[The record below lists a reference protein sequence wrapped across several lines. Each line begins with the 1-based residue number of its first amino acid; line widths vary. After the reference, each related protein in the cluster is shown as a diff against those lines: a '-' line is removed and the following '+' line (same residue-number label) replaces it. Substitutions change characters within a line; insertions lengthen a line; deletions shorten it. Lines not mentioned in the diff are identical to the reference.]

1 MLINRINI
9 GELNNTDGYTN
20 IPLSLSFSP
29 ETQQYENIESYFN
42 LSSSDILNNTI
53 DYEKVKVYPIGS
65 TGCTADAIMFKLHF
79 YSGSTWDVL
88 PTKISSIGFTEDD
101 VKNKRKRLENTF
113 IRLSFYDSKDLKTQ
127 NLLYYS
133 TIFVDCDTLYSEYI
147 KSGSSMSGLTVQF
160 LVENPKLSTKIKS
173 FEGYALYLFKNDLS
187 KKENTNIYMRVDF
200 SNAFNG
206 RSVLFTKKG
215 EPLKDDGYTMEE
227 LVDMV
232 FFDVT
237 CKFDSNKN
245 KYVFNFDGIN
255 EIPNNSDDIRI
266 KNIID
271 IDLYQAKV
279 I

>member
-1 MLINRINI
+1 MLINKINI
-9 GELNNTDGYTN
+9 GELSNLAGHTY
-20 IPLSLSFSP
+20 IPLSLNFSP
-29 ETQQYENIESYFN
+29 ETQQYENIESSFN
-42 LSSSDILNNTI
+42 LESSDIINDTI
-53 DYEKVKVYPIGS
+53 DYEKVKVYPIGAS
-65 TGCTADAIMFKLHF
+65 GGTVDAIRFKLHF
-79 YSGSTWDVL
+79 YSGSTWDSL
-88 PTKISSIGFTEDD
+88 PSKINSIGFTEDD
-101 VKNKRKRLENTF
+101 VRNKRKRLENTF

-147 KSGSSMSGLTVQF
+147 KNNSSMSGLTVQF

-200 SNAFNG
+200 NNAFNG
-206 RSVLFTKKG
+206 RSTLFTKIG
-215 EPLKDDGYTMEE
+215 TPLKNDGYTMVE
-227 LVDMV
+227 LINMM
-232 FFDVT
+232 FFDII

-245 KYVFNFDGIN
+245 NYVGYLDGIN
-255 EIPNNSDDIRI
+255 EITNNSDDVRI
-266 KNIID
+266 KKIID